1 MHMLD
6 KLKAAVGAETE
17 ETTLRG
23 PPEDLANLGDRG
35 HITFEE
41 TAGSSFSVRIGPNYP
56 KNGNK
61 VRARLQR
68 CPRST

>member
-1 MHMLD
+1 MIHQVHEHLP
-6 KLKAAVGAETE
+6 
-17 ETTLRG
+17 TLTQG
-23 PPEDLANLGDRG
+23 PPEDLAKLGDRG
-35 HITFEE
+35 RITFEE